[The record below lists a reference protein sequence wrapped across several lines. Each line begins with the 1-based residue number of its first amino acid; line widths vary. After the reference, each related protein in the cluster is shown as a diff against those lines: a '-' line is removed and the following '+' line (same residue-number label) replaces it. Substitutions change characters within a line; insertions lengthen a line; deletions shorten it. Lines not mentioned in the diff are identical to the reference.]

1 MAAVIR
7 VTLDP
12 VTVPNT
18 AADKNVAKD
27 FSCVR
32 IFSEFHIL
40 IEVFIVHI
48 LGLYFPC
55 VSCLPYKPFLSLAS
69 V

>member
-1 MAAVIR
+1 MVAENMAAEMRIA
-7 VTLDP
+7 LDT
-12 VTVPNT
+12 VAVPNM

-27 FSCVR
+27 FSWVR

-48 LGLYFPC
+48 LGLF
-55 VSCLPYKPFLSLAS
+55 FFSLC
-69 V
+69 

>member
-7 VTLDP
+7 FTLDP

-18 AADKNVAKD
+18 AADKSVAKD

-48 LGLYFPC
+48 LGGFFSLC
-55 VSCLPYKPFLSLAS
+55 FLSAL
-69 V
+69 